1 MVRFLR
7 LSRLVLKRVQIMD
20 EAHPL
25 RTQRR
30 QKIEQL
36 RHEGIN
42 PFVNRFPITAQ
53 IAEVIETLGS
63 LDREKLESE
72 PQKQTLGGRLMA
84 KRGQG
89 KLTFCDIRDGTGKI
103 QVLADKKRL
112 GEATYTFLQSLDI
125 GDFIGIRGFITKT
138 RRGELSIAADEVSLL
153 TKSLRPLPEKWHGLK
168 DVETRYRQRYV
179 DLLMNPEVREVFRSR
194 SLIIQSLR
202 SQLTHRGFVE
212 VETPMMQP
220 IVGGATAR
228 PFVTQHNALDMTLYL
243 RVAPELYL
251 KRLVVGGIDRVFEV
265 NRNFRNEGISTEH
278 NPEFT
283 MLEFYM
289 AYADYSDMMELVETV
304 LVAVVDEVL
313 GTRKVDWDSQEIDL
327 SPPWQ
332 RLSLREALQGV
343 GMADTDL
350 VDEASS
356 RFWAEKNGIDVS
368 HHHGYGKVLNKIL
381 EFAVEPKLVQPTFL
395 FDYPRDVSPL
405 AKQRED
411 NPEIAERFE
420 LFIGGREIG
429 NAYSE
434 LNDPDIQRE
443 LFEDQ
448 VRQREMGDEEA
459 QMMDH
464 DYLRALEYGMPPTSG
479 CGIGIDRLVMLLTQ
493 QQSIRDV
500 IFFPQLR
507 KEIFNEEPAAG
518 PQASESKSGENP
530 LGV

>member
-1 MVRFLR
+1 
-7 LSRLVLKRVQIMD
+7 MD

-25 RTQRR
+25 RAQRR
-30 QKIEQL
+30 QKLEQL
-36 RHEGIN
+36 RRDGIN
-42 PFVNRFPITAQ
+42 PFGNRFVVTDRIGD
-53 IAEVIETLGS
+53 VVETFGDLEREA
-63 LDREKLESE
+63 LDSE
-72 PQKQTLGGRLMA
+72 PRVRTLGGRLMA
-84 KRGQG
+84 KRKQG
-89 KLTFCDIRDGTGKI
+89 KLTFCDIRDGTAKI
-103 QVLADKKRL
+103 QLLAEKNHL
-112 GEATYTFLQSLDI
+112 GEEGYEFLQSLDI
-125 GDFIGIRGFITKT
+125 GDFVGIRGTITKT

-153 TKSLRPLPEKWHGLK
+153 TKSLRPLPEKWHGLQ

-179 DLLMNPEVREVFRSR
+179 DLLMNPEVREVFRWR

-202 SQLTHRGFVE
+202 EQLTQRGFVE

-228 PFVTQHNALDMTLYL
+228 PFVTRHNALDMTLYL

-251 KRLVVGGIDRVFEV
+251 KRLVVGGIDRVFEI

-289 AYADYSDMMELVETV
+289 AYADYSDMMDLVETI
-304 LVAVVDEVL
+304 LVAVTDEIL
-313 GTRKVDWDSQEIDL
+313 GARKVEWDGHAVDL
-327 SPPWQ
+327 SPPWR
-332 RLSLREALQGV
+332 RLTLREALHGA
-343 GMADTDL
+343 GMTDTDL
-350 VDEASS
+350 ADESS
-356 RFWAEKNGIDVS
+356 ARAWADKKDIDVS
-368 HHHGYGKVLNKIL
+368 RHHGYGKVLNKIL
-381 EFAVEPKLVQPTFL
+381 EFAVEPELVQPTFL

-411 NPEIAERFE
+411 DPEIAERFE

-434 LNDPDIQRE
+434 LNDPDVQRK

-459 QMMDH
+459 QMMDY
-464 DYLRALEYGMPPTSG
+464 DYLRALEYGMPPTAG
-479 CGIGIDRLVMLLTQ
+479 CGIGIDRLVMLLTRQ
-493 QQSIRDV
+493 PSIRDV
-500 IFFPQLR
+500 ILFPQLR
-507 KEIFNEEPAAG
+507 REIFDEEPEAD
-518 PQASESKSGENP
+518 PQAGESESGASEGTESGENP